1 MDPGAGWVLVR
12 PERTQP
18 LPAPPFALPDL
29 QRLARVVMTW
39 LQAWAYTAAEPG
51 ARRDLRIDLLRGFCV
66 FAMLADHLGGESWLY
81 AITGGNGRFVS
92 AAEGFVF
99 ISGLV
104 MGQVYASK
112 IKRLGLKHAIGQA
125 LLRARTLYVITTVM
139 TLIFALTRLYTD
151 LAMWVPRSVSPG
163 AESLPEVIVGT
174 LTLHF
179 TYHGTDILALY
190 VFCVLGSVAGLT
202 ALAFGKW
209 RWVLGASWLTW
220 LGYQLQP
227 DLHLPWYIRNSENF
241 PFAAW
246 QVLFMTGLVI
256 GFRGPAL
263 TRWLERR
270 PALRTALIGLA
281 VVVAIGVASSSAI
294 FGDSAPGLFDKV
306 AQRPVRLAGFAAAA
320 LMLYTAVTLAWL
332 PVRRATGWLLLPL
345 GQHALYCYTLHLFVI
360 LFIINAVRGAPIAGP
375 MWWSSV
381 MSGTTLQIGLVLAM
395 WVLVRRRILFRVVPR

>member
-1 MDPGAGWVLVR
+1 VR
-12 PERTQP
+12 R
-18 LPAPPFALPDL
+18 PADVFT
-29 QRLARVVMTW
+29 TW
-39 LQAWAYTAAEPG
+39 LRTWSYASAAAG
-51 ARRDLRIDLLRGFCV
+51 TRRDLRIDLLRGFCV
-66 FAMLADHLGGESWLY
+66 FAMIADHLGGDSWLY
-81 AITGGNGRFVS
+81 AVTGGNHSFIS

-104 MGQVYASK
+104 MGQAYGSK
-112 IKRLGLKHAIGQA
+112 IQRLGLKSAIEKA
-125 LLRARTLYVITTVM
+125 LLRARTLYLVTVVL
-139 TLIFALTRLYTD
+139 TLTFSTMRLYTD
-151 LAMWVPRSVSPG
+151 LALWVPRTFSPG
-163 AESLPEVIVGT
+163 AESLPDLLVGA
-174 LTLHF
+174 LTLHL

-190 VFCVLGSVAGLT
+190 VFCVLAAAIGLT

-220 LGYQLQP
+220 LGYQFQPTLQV
-227 DLHLPWYIRNSENF
+227 PWYVRNSENF

-281 VVVAIGVASSSAI
+281 VAVAIGVASSSAI
-294 FGDSAPGLFDKV
+294 FGDSVPGLFDKV

-320 LMLYTAVTLAWL
+320 LLLYTAVTLAWL

>member
-1 MDPGAGWVLVR
+1 MPQHVQRRVQLFMAWVRAWSYASAGAG
-12 PERTQP
+12 T
-18 LPAPPFALPDL
+18 
-29 QRLARVVMTW
+29 
-39 LQAWAYTAAEPG
+39 
-51 ARRDLRIDLLRGFCV
+51 RRDLRIDLLRGFCV
-66 FAMLADHLGGESWLY
+66 FAMIADHLGGESWLY
-81 AITGGNGRFVS
+81 AITGGNHSFIS

-104 MGQVYASK
+104 MGQAYESK
-112 IKRLGLKHAIGQA
+112 IQRLGLKSAIAKA
-125 LLRARTLYVITTVM
+125 LLRARTLYVITVVL
-139 TLIFALTRLYTD
+139 TLIFSIMRLYTD
-151 LAMWVPRSVSPG
+151 LALWVPRTVSPG
-163 AESLPEVIVGT
+163 AESLPDLFVGT
-174 LTLHF
+174 LTLHL

-190 VFCVLGSVAGLT
+190 VFCVLAAAAGLT

-209 RWVLGASWLTW
+209 RWVVGASWLTW
-220 LGYQLQP
+220 LGYQFQP
-227 DLHLPWYIRNSENF
+227 ALHVPWYVRNSENF

-263 TRWLERR
+263 TRWLARR
-270 PALRTALIGLA
+270 PALRSALIGLA
-281 VVVAIGVASSSAI
+281 VAVTFGVAASFAI

-320 LMLYTAVTLAWL
+320 LLLYTAVTLAWV

-360 LFIINAVRGAPIAGP
+360 LFIMNAAPGAAIAGP
-375 MWWSSV
+375 MWWSPV
-381 MSGTTLQIGLVLAM
+381 MSGTALQIGLVLAM